1 MQKRIKS
8 TPQIHVSNATGPG
21 RNPNALAARL
31 VVKII
36 DDNNKKSWRCI
47 AKDCNH
53 IRQGNAQLDR
63 ILKHSVVC
71 KSLRESHQPVWQEA
85 INASCDGSLGA
96 RIERGD
102 EKESTDDTQ
111 ANGPPKKLKGQ
122 GTLELGVYRALGKKE
137 KEEQRKF
144 FQAKVDHVIMR
155 LICVRGLI
163 PHIIDSPEWKE
174 LMGLL
179 NGSYHPTSSDIFS
192 DRHIP
197 SEAVFVREKQ
207 IEILRGIDNLTLT
220 FDGNT
225 TRKPHS
231 IYTVHATTP
240 SRVTYF
246 LDAHEGSSERH
257 TQEWVTNK
265 LLHVRYF
272 QKYSLSTLI
281 LCLDNPLDW

>member
-1 MQKRIKS
+1 
-8 TPQIHVSNATGPG
+8 
-21 RNPNALAARL
+21 
-31 VVKII
+31 
-36 DDNNKKSWRCI
+36 
-47 AKDCNH
+47 
-53 IRQGNAQLDR
+53 
-63 ILKHSVVC
+63 
-71 KSLRESHQPVWQEA
+71 
-85 INASCDGSLGA
+85 
-96 RIERGD
+96 
-102 EKESTDDTQ
+102 
-111 ANGPPKKLKGQ
+111 
-122 GTLELGVYRALGKKE
+122 LGKKE
-137 KEEQRKF
+137 KEEQRKL

-179 NGSYHPTSSDIFS
+179 NGLYHPTPSDAFS
-192 DRHIP
+192 DKHIP

-207 IEILRGIDNLTLT
+207 IKILRGINNLTLT

-265 LLHVRYF
+265 LRHVRYF
-272 QKYSLSTLI
+272 RSLPEILLECSHFVFRQSTPLAKKIGQQFARIAPMSQKHLVVNLLTSPPPCLTFVTLFI
-281 LCLDNPLDW
+281 TFITQSETLTSCQISNL